1 MPASAPTTTYVWNI
15 GQMDRDASDGCVQAV
30 HYTIVAISSTLNA
43 EGNPYTSSAYGSIG
57 LERGDT
63 LIPFEDLTKEQVIQW
78 TQDKLGGAEKVA
90 EIEAALLQRINDQI
104 TPPIAQ
110 GLPAAWAN

>member
-1 MPASAPTTTYVWNI
+1 MATKTPTTTYVWNI
-15 GQMDRDASDGCVQAV
+15 GQMVRDAADGCVCTV
-30 HYTIVAISSTLNA
+30 HYTISAISSTLNA
-43 EGNPYTSSAYGSIG
+43 EGEPYTSSAYGSIG

-90 EIEAALLQRINDQI
+90 EIEAALLARINDQI

>member
-1 MPASAPTTTYVWNI
+1 MPASTPTTTYAWNI
-15 GQMDRDASDGCVQAV
+15 GQMDRDAADGCVCIV
-30 HYTIVAISSTLNA
+30 HYTISAISSTLNA
-43 EGNPYTSSAYGSIG
+43 EGQPYTSSAYGSIG
-57 LERGDT
+57 LERGDA

-90 EIEAALLQRINDQI
+90 QIEAALLQRINDQI

>member
-1 MPASAPTTTYVWNI
+1 MPSKAPTTTYIWNI
-15 GQMDRDASDGCVQAV
+15 AQMDRDASDGCVQTV
-30 HYTIVAISSTLNA
+30 HYNIAAISSTLNA
-43 EGNPYTSSAYGSIG
+43 EGEPYTSSAYGSVG

-63 LIPFEDLTKEQVIQW
+63 LIPFDDLTKEQVIQW

-104 TPPIAQ
+104 NPPIAQ

>member
-1 MPASAPTTTYVWNI
+1 MATPTPTTTYVWNI
-15 GQMDRDASDGCVQAV
+15 GQMDRDASDGCVQTV

-78 TQDKLGGAEKVA
+78 TQDKLGGAEKIA

>member
-1 MPASAPTTTYVWNI
+1 MPAASPATTYLWNVA
-15 GQMDRDASDGCVQAV
+15 QMDRDVADGCVQTI
-30 HYTIVAISSTLNA
+30 HYTIAAVSSTLND

-78 TQDKLGGAEKVA
+78 TQDKLGGDEKVA

-104 TPPIAQ
+104 NPPIAQ